1 MVEMKSMTDYKKY
14 VALTAGAV
22 PGLKGLYGKKV
33 LITGGGG
40 LICSSIADI
49 LFYLNE
55 AERASVRVIL
65 AGRDRGRM
73 ASRFP
78 DRRED
83 DDYEFVQFDAL
94 SGIAPDISADYI
106 IHGAGN
112 ASPSAY
118 SADPVGTMQGHIFG
132 TNLMLSLAA
141 RTSAKRLLYI
151 SSSEVY
157 GTKNDNMPYKEED
170 YGYVDITKPRASY
183 PSAKRAAE
191 TLCAA
196 YRDQYGIDTVTVR
209 PGHIFGVPT
218 RSADNRAVAQFL
230 RCAQGG
236 SNIVMKSAG
245 TQMRSYCY
253 SLDCASAIL
262 TVLLN
267 GKRGEAYNISDR
279 DSVVT
284 IRDVAETIAR
294 LAGVRVEFEDP
305 TDEERKGYNLMDNS
319 SLDASKLEALGWKAC
334 IGLENGLKCCLQ
346 LSHCEKLYK

>member
-1 MVEMKSMTDYKKY
+1 MAEMNVTEYGKY
-14 VALTAGAV
+14 AALAAGAV
-22 PGLKGLYGKKV
+22 PNMESMYGKRV

-49 LFYLNE
+49 LFHLNE
-55 AERASVRVIL
+55 TEGASVHIIL
-65 AGRDRGRM
+65 AGRDRERM
-73 ASRFP
+73 AARFP
-78 DRRED
+78 DRREG
-83 DDYEFVQFDAL
+83 DDYEFIQFDSL
-94 SGIAPDISADYI
+94 SGRAPDNTAEFI

-118 SADPVGTMQGHIFG
+118 SSDPVGTMHGHIFG
-132 TNLMLSLAA
+132 TDLMLSLAV
-141 RTSAKRLLYI
+141 RTSAVRLLYI

-157 GTKNDNMPYKEED
+157 GTKDGDMPYKEED
-170 YGYVDITKPRASY
+170 YSYVDITNPRASY

-218 RSADNRAVAQFL
+218 PADDRAFAQFL
-230 RCAQGG
+230 RCAKSG

-245 TQMRSYCY
+245 TQLRSYCY

-267 GKRGEAYNISDR
+267 GERGEAYNISDR

-284 IRDVAETIAR
+284 IRDLAETIAR
-294 LAGVRVEFEDP
+294 LAGVRVVFEDP
-305 TDEERKGYNLMDNS
+305 TDKERKGYNMMKNS
-319 SLDASKLEALGWKAC
+319 SLDAAKLEALGWKAC
-334 IGLENGLKCCLQ
+334 VGLENGLRCCLQ
-346 LSHCEKLYK
+346 QMGAVEE